1 MERRWRA
8 GPIATFLIVGCI
20 VFVVLP
26 QISVMS
32 RYRTERWQPGWA
44 VLNQQTD
51 VRRPIE
57 DVVDNDRSTAE
68 EDEAEET
75 YLMDSNQLEA
85 RPIEADSRSTVVRLE
100 KDTERF
106 FQAIGSGAALFVKYG
121 AYRGGSNTFAVVGLG
136 AKALYDFAEP
146 EFECYWVPLSAVRSR
161 HNPTIQQALRIQK
174 GHAYPMLPDMDY
186 GRVYITVVVNC
197 TFAEPVGTATDDRGG
212 QLVLYATHG
221 DGQGKPPVRFV
232 ALTEKQLATD
242 AARLEPPVPHQFAY
256 CSPPLYGEL
265 HPARMREWL
274 AHHIRLFGPRSHFHL
289 HDAGAINAEV
299 RAVIEPWSRL
309 GFVSVQNVT
318 EQEKY
323 DGYYHNK
330 FLIMND
336 CLHRTRFKADWTFF
350 FDMDEYLYVLP
361 DSSLQSLTT
370 QSYANLSMLQFNQV
384 RMSDYV
390 CQAPQAVDSDCRWAI
405 EDLLFADKDSDYEK
419 KAPKYAV
426 QGRAVFAVGLHKS
439 EAELGHMQGE
449 QGWAWWPK
457 IRYYHYQSILPKS
470 KDRNCY
476 EYVNYTTPPFSFQD
490 HTLELDTSMVYMAS
504 LAKKFEVDQIGELQ
518 IQYSPV

>member
-8 GPIATFLIVGCI
+8 GAIATFLIVGCI

-32 RYRTERWQPGWA
+32 MYRTEWWQSGRA
-44 VLNQQTD
+44 VFQQTD
-51 VRRPIE
+51 RRSIE
-57 DVVDNDRSTAE
+57 DYIVDNDR
-68 EDEAEET
+68 T
-75 YLMDSNQLEA
+75 YSDQLEA
-85 RPIEADSRSTVVRLE
+85 RPVQADTISTVDHINGDHLRGLE

-136 AKALYDFAEP
+136 AKALYDFGEP

-197 TFAEPVGTATDDRGG
+197 TFAEPVGTAADDRGG

-232 ALTEKQLATD
+232 ALTENQATD

-256 CSPPLYGEL
+256 CSPPLYGDI

-289 HDAGAINAEV
+289 HDAGAMNAEV

-309 GFVSVQNVT
+309 GFVSVQNVS

-336 CLHRTRFKADWTFF
+336 CLHRTRFKAHWTFF
-350 FDMDEYLYVLP
+350 FDMDEYLYVPP
-361 DSSLQSLTT
+361 DSSLHSLMT

-390 CQAPQAVDSDCRWAI
+390 CQAPQAIDSDSRWAI

-426 QGRAVFAVGLHKS
+426 QGRAVFATGLHRS
-439 EAELGHMQGE
+439 EVELGHMQGE

-457 IRYYHYQSILPKS
+457 MRYYHYQSILLKS

-490 HTLELDTSMVYMAS
+490 RTLELDTSMVYMAS

-518 IQYSPV
+518 IR